1 MALTIILLLL
11 GFAFIIKGADFLV
24 DGASSL
30 AKKLHISD
38 LAIGLT
44 IVAFGTS
51 TPELVVNVISS
62 IQGTTEIAIGNV
74 LGSNIANVFLILGIA
89 AVIYPLKVT
98 KGTVWKEIPFSLL
111 ATILLGILAS
121 DRIIDHQS
129 FSTITRID
137 GLVLL
142 AFFVI
147 FLYYT
152 VGIAKNGVP
161 GLSDEQPDITR
172 SVPKSLLWIALG
184 LIGLITGGKWVVD
197 SAIEIAQLFGVS
209 MSLIGLT
216 IVAIGTSLPEMA
228 TSVVAAYKK
237 NADIAVGNVV
247 GSNIFNLFFILGVS
261 SVIKPL
267 PFQTQSIL
275 DVGATLAASLFLF
288 FFMFVGKRHVLDRW
302 QGIFFILLYIVY
314 IATRISF
321 E

>member
-1 MALTIILLLL
+1 MTLSIILLLL

-30 AKKLHISD
+30 AKKLHVSD

-62 IQGTTEIAIGNV
+62 LQGTTEIAIGNV
-74 LGSNIANVFLILGIA
+74 LGSNIANILLILGIA
-89 AVIYPLKVT
+89 AAIYPLKVT
-98 KGTVWKEIPFSLL
+98 RGTVWKEIPFSLL
-111 ATILLGILAS
+111 AAIVLGILAS
-121 DRIIDHQS
+121 DRIIDGQS
-129 FSTITRID
+129 FSAITRID

-152 VGIAKNGVP
+152 FGIAKNGVP
-161 GLSDEQPDITR
+161 GLSDEKPDITR
-172 SVPKSLLWIALG
+172 STSKSLLWILLGFAG
-184 LIGLITGGKWVVD
+184 LIAGGKWVVD
-197 SAIEIAQLFGVS
+197 SAITIAQLFGIS
-209 MSLIGLT
+209 TSLMGLT

-228 TSVVAAYKK
+228 TSAVAAYKK
-237 NADIAVGNVV
+237 NADIAVGNVI
-247 GSNIFNLFFILGVS
+247 GSNIFNIFFILGIS

-267 PFQTQSIL
+267 PFQTRSML
-275 DVGATLAASLFLF
+275 DVGVTLLASLLLFL
-288 FFMFVGKRHVLDRW
+288 FMFVGKRHVLDRW
-302 QGIFFILLYIVY
+302 QGVFFILLYIVY
-314 IATRISF
+314 IATLISL

>member
-1 MALTIILLLL
+1 MTLTILLLLL

-62 IQGTTEIAIGNV
+62 LQGTTEIAIGNV

-111 ATILLGILAS
+111 AAILLGILAS

-184 LIGLITGGKWVVD
+184 LIGLIAGGKWVVD

-228 TSVVAAYKK
+228 TSAVAAYKK